1 MKKIRHL
8 ILLLLCTALSAAALA
23 QNTLRIE
30 IIPTGVDSFAVIKNG
45 SLPFTLRMYNDSTTD
60 YVDTIGFN
68 YSIDSAGVGAPVT
81 YTDTNGVSGL
91 SYNIVSDTIFG
102 QDSIDVT
109 ITINAGEPRFKTG
122 PSVVVIWP
130 IRSSNEIAG
139 NNLTFIVNVLT
150 PNGVEDPADIKL
162 RVFMWE
168 DKLFINRQPGIQLNQ
183 LKIYDIAGREI
194 FSKQNPADVTTLP
207 LNAHGVYIA
216 EIMYGNNQRSTF
228 RFYY

>member
-8 ILLLLCTALSAAALA
+8 ILLLFCTALSAAALA

-30 IIPTGVDSFAVIKNG
+30 ITPAGVDSFAVIKNG
-45 SLPFTLRMYNDSTTD
+45 SLPFTLRMHNDSTTD
-60 YVDTIGFN
+60 YVDTINFN

-91 SYNIVSDTIFG
+91 IYNIVSDTIFG
-102 QDSIDVT
+102 QDSIDIT
-109 ITINAGEPRFKTG
+109 ITINTGEPRFKTG

-130 IRSSNEIAG
+130 IRSSSEIAG

-150 PNGVEDPADIKL
+150 PNGVEAPPDIKL
-162 RVFMWE
+162 RAFMWE

-207 LNAHGVYIA
+207 LYAHGVYIA
-216 EIMYGNNQRSTF
+216 EIIYGNNQRSTF